1 MSFSLKEILEKRA
14 EILNESDT
22 QETVLIDSEKVL
34 NPIDVPPKAP
44 IRNNFLRERVF
55 SRQNS
60 EYLEIGDANHE
71 EIVHVETEMNN
82 ILLTKIEDI
91 RLAILTKKKYY
102 FLSVIILG
110 GLFVLNDYILIKHY
124 H

>member
-22 QETVLIDSEKVL
+22 QETVL
-34 NPIDVPPKAP
+34 NPIDIPPKAP
-44 IRNNFLRERVF
+44 IRIRQRVF

-60 EYLEIGDANHE
+60 EYLEIGGANHE
-71 EIVHVETEMNN
+71 EIVQNN

>member
-22 QETVLIDSEKVL
+22 QETVLIDPEKVL
-34 NPIDVPPKAP
+34 NPIDIPSKAP
-44 IRNNFLRERVF
+44 IRIRQRVF

-60 EYLEIGDANHE
+60 EYLEIGDADE
-71 EIVHVETEMNN
+71 EIVQVETDMNN
-82 ILLTKIEDI
+82 ILLTKIEDL

-102 FLSVIILG
+102 FISVIILG
-110 GLFVLNDYILIKHY
+110 GLFVLNDYIIIKHY

>member
-22 QETVLIDSEKVL
+22 QETVLIDPEKVL
-34 NPIDVPPKAP
+34 NPIDIPSKAP
-44 IRNNFLRERVF
+44 IRIRQRVF

-71 EIVHVETEMNN
+71 EIVQNK
-82 ILLTKIEDI
+82 ILLTKIEDL

-102 FLSVIILG
+102 FISVIILG
-110 GLFVLNDYILIKHY
+110 GLFVLNDYIIIKHY
-124 H
+124 Y

>member
-44 IRNNFLRERVF
+44 IRNSSLRERIF

-60 EYLEIGDANHE
+60 EYLEIGGANHE

-91 RLAILTKKKYY
+91 RLTILTKKKYY

>member
-22 QETVLIDSEKVL
+22 QETVL
-34 NPIDVPPKAP
+34 NPIDIPSKAP
-44 IRNNFLRERVF
+44 IRIRQRVF

-60 EYLEIGDANHE
+60 EYLEIGDADE
-71 EIVHVETEMNN
+71 EIVQNK
-82 ILLTKIEDI
+82 ILLTKIEDL

-102 FLSVIILG
+102 FISVIILG
-110 GLFVLNDYILIKHY
+110 GLFVLNDYIIIKHY
-124 H
+124 Y